1 VLFPVNELPENGSVG
16 ERKDPIKQK
25 GWRGSGL
32 ILIVDDEETVCATG
46 KQMLERIGFSVITAP
61 DGREAL
67 KVFRE
72 CDEIVC
78 VLLDLTM
85 PHMDGEQTFREMRRL
100 CPKIKIIL
108 CSGYNERE
116 TTQRFMGKG
125 LAGFLQ
131 KPYTIAEL
139 REMLR
144 EVLGGGKPP
153 GNLTEYL

>member
-1 VLFPVNELPENGSVG
+1 
-16 ERKDPIKQK
+16 
-25 GWRGSGL
+25 
-32 ILIVDDEETVCATG
+32 
-46 KQMLERIGFSVITAP
+46 MITAP

-108 CSGYNERE
+108 CSGYNEQE